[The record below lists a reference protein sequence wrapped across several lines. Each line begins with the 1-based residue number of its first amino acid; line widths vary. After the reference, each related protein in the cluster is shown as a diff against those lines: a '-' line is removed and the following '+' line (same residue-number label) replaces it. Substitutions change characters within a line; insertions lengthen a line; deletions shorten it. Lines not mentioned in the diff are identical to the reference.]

1 MDLVDAE
8 KEESYVAE
16 GGLLR
21 AQSDR
26 QPGWLGHSIHRE
38 VRHTGRGH
46 PFRATFSLF
55 TENKAF

>member
-1 MDLVDAE
+1 MDAE